1 MIAVCLSSDI
11 SNLLVPQPLPKSAAS
26 ADDGLMKAGVQ
37 SAPQEAANNPVVI
50 TAVAGSVAAAM
61 LVATMLVI
69 LRMRRRR
76 QESDEVVIVQ
86 DTPGFTEVSLSLS
99 NLHHGNLGW
108 LFFFYRDSFV
118 LQLLI

>member
-11 SNLLVPQPLPKSAAS
+11 SNLLVPQPLPKSTAS

-37 SAPQEAANNPVVI
+37 STPQEAANNPVVI

-86 DTPGFTEVSLSLS
+86 DTPGITEVSLSLS
-99 NLHHGNLGW
+99 NLHHGNVSV
-108 LFFFYRDSFV
+108 FFFTETRLCFSR
-118 LQLLI
+118 

>member
-11 SNLLVPQPLPKSAAS
+11 SNLLVPQPLPKSTAH

-37 SAPQEAANNPVVI
+37 STPQEAANNPVVI

-108 LFFFYRDSFV
+108 LFFFTVTRLCFSR
-118 LQLLI
+118 